1 MIRAVT
7 ALIAL
12 QSLPFALYPLPVLD
26 TEVLRPVGGLPAHV
40 VGKFED
46 PAGFQQGRDGTYYV
60 FDRRSH
66 SVFSVTAGS
75 DTPRMIVSIGAEPGR
90 VLRPTAFDF
99 AADNSF
105 VLADAPGL
113 QPRIQVFLAGGA
125 TIGGFTMPGRNV
137 PRITVGNFVL
147 NGIGSLEY
155 TGSSILISQPETGAL
170 VTEYDVN
177 GRTKRSFGELRQTGQ
192 ESDPELHRALNVV
205 QPIVDPNG
213 AYYVVFLG
221 GPPMFRKYDAAG
233 KLVFERHVE
242 GVQLDEH
249 LKTLPTTWVKRR
261 SAEGEIAVIQPT
273 VRTAA
278 IDRDGHLWIT
288 LTVPFTYIYDSSG
301 DKRRVVQFRAT
312 DIFSPASL
320 FFTNDNRVL
329 VTPGCYAFPTSGAR
343 SAPDRD

>member
-1 MIRAVT
+1 M
-7 ALIAL
+7 
-12 QSLPFALYPLPVLD
+12 
-26 TEVLRPVGGLPAHV
+26 GGLPAHV

-66 SVFSVTAGS
+66 SVFSVTAGN
-75 DTPRMIVSIGAEPGR
+75 DAPRKIVSIGAEKGR
-90 VLRPTAFDF
+90 ILRPAAFDL
-99 AADNSF
+99 APDNSF

-113 QPRIQVFLAGGA
+113 QPRIQIFLAGGA
-125 TIGGFTMPGRNV
+125 TIGGFTMPGRDV
-137 PRITVGNFVL
+137 PRVTVGDFVL

-155 TGSSILISQPETGAL
+155 TGSSILVSQPKTGAL
-170 VTEYDVN
+170 VTEYDGD
-177 GRTKRSFGELRQTGQ
+177 GRTKRSFGELRRTGQ
-192 ESDPELHRALNVV
+192 ESDPELHLALNVV
-205 QPIVDPNG
+205 RPIVDPKG
-213 AYYVVFLG
+213 GFYVVFLAG
-221 GPPMFRKYDAAG
+221 TPMFRKYDADG

-261 SAEGEIAVIQPT
+261 SGTGEIAVIQPT

-278 IDRDGHLWIT
+278 ADRDGNLWIT
-288 LTVPFTYIYDSSG
+288 LAVPFTYIYDGDG

-329 VTPGCYAFPTSGAR
+329 VTPGCYAFPTSSGR
-343 SAPDRD
+343 SAPDRG